1 MSYNFLL
8 IVLKTNGYLSKNY
21 ITSELHMLAS
31 NVGGVLLQER
41 NKSSITNVAEK
52 ELNLLGRH
60 LDVLKTV
67 KEQGPI
73 GIIRLS
79 QITGQPQHMIRYSLR
94 TLEKDGIIIPSPQGA
109 IVTDEVHE
117 TLGTLE
123 STLDEINTTVM
134 KLKDKLR

>member
-1 MSYNFLL
+1 M
-8 IVLKTNGYLSKNY
+8 GKNY

-31 NVGGVLLQER
+31 SVGGVLLQER
-41 NKSSITNVAEK
+41 NKSSIANVAEK

-79 QITGQPQHMIRYSLR
+79 QMTGQPQHMIRYSLR

-109 IVTDEVHE
+109 IVTAEVHE